1 MKIKIPIILLYISV
15 LFASSEQDKE
25 IALHHFMQGE
35 FLMNQGNYALAVLE
49 FQDAISLDPNAATI
63 HVSIADAYR
72 RLGKGKRTENHLK
85 IALDLDPDET
95 EAREMLGQLYISQN
109 KIIDAKIIFEALIKL
124 DPNNLDYLFTLA
136 DLARVQKDW
145 DSSIEYYL
153 EGYRA
158 NSLAINGLEQAL
170 QISLT
175 TNNFEKAEEICELFL
190 EDDPQNIKII
200 ETLRD
205 LTIFS
210 KKYDIAL
217 DMVNRIEKIQG
228 TSAELSIQKSA
239 LHEEL
244 NQNNEALTGMYTA
257 LENDSINIMVLHRL
271 VSLLLDQ
278 EKNEKATLINQ
289 KIIKHFPDDSRGYI
303 NDAVIAMSNQ
313 KPEEAILALSAHVG
327 KFPQDFTVQY
337 LLGTAYYQFKDYG
350 NAEIYLSQAL
360 TIFPDSRNTKHNLA
374 MIYDTTKEWVKSD
387 KLYMDLIATDSTDAQ
402 AFNNY
407 AYSLIERGEDV
418 EFSLELAKQAIRLVP
433 DSAPYLDTIGWIYF
447 KMDQIDEAIK
457 YIQNSLNIDSENSTI
472 QDHLDYILK
481 IKAEL
486 DTHKDP
492 QVEKRD

>member
-1 MKIKIPIILLYISV
+1 
-15 LFASSEQDKE
+15 
-25 IALHHFMQGE
+25 
-35 FLMNQGNYALAVLE
+35 
-49 FQDAISLDPNAATI
+49 
-63 HVSIADAYR
+63 
-72 RLGKGKRTENHLK
+72 
-85 IALDLDPDET
+85 
-95 EAREMLGQLYISQN
+95 
-109 KIIDAKIIFEALIKL
+109 
-124 DPNNLDYLFTLA
+124 
-136 DLARVQKDW
+136 
-145 DSSIEYYL
+145 
-153 EGYRA
+153 
-158 NSLAINGLEQAL
+158 
-170 QISLT
+170 
-175 TNNFEKAEEICELFL
+175 
-190 EDDPQNIKII
+190 
-200 ETLRD
+200 
-205 LTIFS
+205 
-210 KKYDIAL
+210 
-217 DMVNRIEKIQG
+217 
-228 TSAELSIQKSA
+228 
-239 LHEEL
+239 
-244 NQNNEALTGMYTA
+244 
-257 LENDSINIMVLHRL
+257 
-271 VSLLLDQ
+271 
-278 EKNEKATLINQ
+278 
-289 KIIKHFPDDSRGYI
+289 
-303 NDAVIAMSNQ
+303 MSNQ

>member
-1 MKIKIPIILLYISV
+1 MTGVQTCALPI
-15 LFASSEQDKE
+15 
-25 IALHHFMQGE
+25 
-35 FLMNQGNYALAVLE
+35 
-49 FQDAISLDPNAATI
+49 
-63 HVSIADAYR
+63 
-72 RLGKGKRTENHLK
+72 
-85 IALDLDPDET
+85 
-95 EAREMLGQLYISQN
+95 
-109 KIIDAKIIFEALIKL
+109 
-124 DPNNLDYLFTLA
+124 
-136 DLARVQKDW
+136 
-145 DSSIEYYL
+145 
-153 EGYRA
+153 
-158 NSLAINGLEQAL
+158 
-170 QISLT
+170 
-175 TNNFEKAEEICELFL
+175 
-190 EDDPQNIKII
+190 
-200 ETLRD
+200 
-205 LTIFS
+205 
-210 KKYDIAL
+210 YDIAL

-244 NQNNEALTGMYTA
+244 NQNNEALTVMYTA